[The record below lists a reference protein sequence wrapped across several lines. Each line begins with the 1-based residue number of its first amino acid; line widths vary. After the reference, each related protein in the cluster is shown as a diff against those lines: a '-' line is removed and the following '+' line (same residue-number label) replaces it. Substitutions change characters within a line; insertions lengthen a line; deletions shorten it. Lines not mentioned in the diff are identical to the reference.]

1 MQQCSLM
8 SVGNWSCIRNHNYRS
23 SHGIMCFAL
32 SLSLVVGYQPEDS
45 RWMPTVLCFLIGV
58 HPCLHLCR
66 YACMVLLM
74 CSMIKTSSYLHRWVV
89 WLQVAPS
96 YMEASRFGLV
106 FEFLNHWT
114 SRVEN
119 DFHTDESDGATKQ
132 QEGAGGLQWAAVLRL
147 LRLGSVI
154 RQSSGLHTLSCSWW

>member
-8 SVGNWSCIRNHNYRS
+8 SVGNWSCIRNHNYHS

-45 RWMPTVLCFLIGV
+45 RWMPAVLCFLIGV
-58 HPCLHLCR
+58 HPCLHLCL

-96 YMEASRFGLV
+96 YMEASRFGL
-106 FEFLNHWT
+106 FLNFWITEHLTWKMT
-114 SRVEN
+114 SILMKV
-119 DFHTDESDGATKQ
+119 TKQ
-132 QEGAGGLQWAAVLRL
+132 QEDAGGLQWAAVLRL